1 MRHLRRSVPH
11 LCRILC
17 RTKEKERKMK
27 IDFKNLKLDVRYLDI
42 NLTKPF
48 ARNPR
53 THSKE
58 QIQQITTSM
67 MKFGWVKNS
76 FALSWAR
83 YQHQHEWMAFGN
95 TESVYKEQHECI
107 LLGKNHDSLIH
118 WTCTL
123 LLSMLCVTKDN
134 LCGHLNVKSWF

>member
-1 MRHLRRSVPH
+1 
-11 LCRILC
+11 
-17 RTKEKERKMK
+17 MK
-27 IDFKNLKLDVRYLDI
+27 NDFKKLKLDVQYLDI
-42 NLTKPF
+42 NLIKPF
-48 ARNPR
+48 ARNPH